1 MTRPTVTELPRA
13 LEPVTRDP
21 FIDSPEDEPS
31 STAAGGIPPVISATR
46 RSGADLRLCR

>member
-1 MTRPTVTELPRA
+1 MTWPTVTELPRA

-31 STAAGGIPPVISATR
+31 STAAGAIPPVTAATR
-46 RSGADLRLCR
+46 RSGADLGLSR